1 MDLSESPREEAQA
14 ILQEV
19 EDLPLY
25 QHLEMMDAY
34 DEMLEDPNF
43 DPSTLIGPIEATR
56 AGIKNKIDAT
66 EKVMFGLKSAIQ
78 RNEDRIEFW
87 IKKRNAVQNN
97 LDRLKEY
104 LHGQMTAH
112 KYDTLAG
119 NEFVLKLQRNSNPSL
134 SIMGGDP
141 TEKEA
146 FRYPKY
152 VAEVPAQLVWRTD
165 TIRQDLKDGVP
176 EAREVGF
183 LSYGTHLK
191 FSAVDAPKQRK
202 KK

>member
-1 MDLSESPREEAQA
+1 
-14 ILQEV
+14 
-19 EDLPLY
+19 
-25 QHLEMMDAY
+25 MDAY

-87 IKKRNAVQNN
+87 IKKRNAVKEN
-97 LDRLKEY
+97 LDRLKDY
-104 LHGQMTAH
+104 LHFQMTAH
-112 KYDTLAG
+112 QYDTLAG
-119 NEFVLKLQRNSNPSL
+119 NEFVIKMQKNSNPSL
-134 SIMGGDP
+134 VITRDP
-141 TEKEA
+141 TEKDA
-146 FRYPKY
+146 FERPEY
-152 VAEVPAQLVWRTD
+152 VGEVPAQYIWRTD
-165 TIRQDLKDGVP
+165 LIRDHLKSGIAAAS
-176 EAREVGF
+176 EIGKLE
-183 LSYGTHLK
+183 YGSHIK